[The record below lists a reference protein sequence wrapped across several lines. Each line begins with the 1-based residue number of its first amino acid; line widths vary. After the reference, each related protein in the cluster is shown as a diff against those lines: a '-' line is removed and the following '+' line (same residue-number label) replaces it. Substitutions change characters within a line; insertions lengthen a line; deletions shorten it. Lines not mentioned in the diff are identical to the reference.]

1 MLTFQQ
7 IIMRLHEF
15 WAGQGCVIWQ
25 PHNSQVGAGTSN
37 PATVLRALGPEPW
50 RVAYQEPSARPADG
64 RYGENPNRW
73 YEYYQYQVILK
84 PAPANNI
91 DLYLES
97 LEAIGIDRRKHD
109 IRFVEDN
116 WESPSLGAW
125 GLGWEIWLDGLE
137 VTQYTYF
144 QQVSGIDTNPVC
156 VEITY
161 GLERLALFLQN
172 VHTISDIEWI
182 RGLTYGDLHLADEID
197 YCKYNFDEANIARLQ
212 QMYQLFDE
220 EARSALASGLVLPA
234 HDYLLRCSHTFNV
247 LDARGA
253 IGVTQ
258 RAQYFARM
266 RDLSHKIAQTY
277 LDQRESLGYPFL
289 NRAPFQSLASD
300 DRNPTPVTA
309 RVKEVADLLLEIG
322 VEELPAKDVA
332 QCVEQLHVIIPRIFA
347 ESRLHYNE
355 IRIGAT
361 PRRLIVYLEAL
372 SPMQESVQST
382 VKGPTV
388 NVAYTADGNLTKA
401 AEGFARRVGVPLSE
415 LVTQEIGG
423 KQHLVAVITETGRP
437 TQELITEILPHV
449 IAELKFERTMRW
461 NETQTTFARPIRWLV
476 ALLGD
481 VVIDFQYAGVRS
493 SNISHGPR
501 PLGSQPTIIV
511 SASSYGS
518 TMAGQGIIV
527 DIDQRQDTIQKQIEA
542 LASEVH
548 GTALETAELL
558 SEVTNLVEHPV
569 AIRGGFDPSYLSLPV
584 EVLTTVMR
592 KHQRYFPIT
601 ANGRLM
607 PYFITVAN
615 GIEQHTDIV
624 RHGNQEVIEARF
636 SDALF
641 FYETDTRKHL
651 EAFIPQLHGLVFHE
665 KLGSYFD
672 KTERLKRLVPK
683 VGSLANLSASE
694 QMLALRTAEL
704 AKADL
709 VTGMVVE
716 FTDLQGIMGRY
727 YALQSGEDERVARA
741 IEEHYLPRS
750 AEDSFPTSDLGLVV
764 GLSDRID
771 SLVGLFSVGIKPTGT
786 SDQFGLRRSAL
797 GLVQLLIHRNLSIS
811 LSAMTHEAAALFDLA
826 TTDPVVDEVV
836 TYILH
841 RLQGLLLNQGYRY
854 DVIEAV
860 LAARGD
866 DPATAFATVR
876 DLESRTQQAEFAPIL
891 RGYSRA
897 MRIVRKIEQTYPVDP
912 ELFTED
918 VELDLYK
925 AYVAAQKMVSPASP
939 IADLVSALE
948 LMVEP
953 INRFFDNVLVMDQD
967 IIVRNNRIGLLQ
979 KIAAIPN
986 GIVDLSRLEDS

>member
-15 WAGQGCVIWQ
+15 WADQGCVIWQ

-91 DLYLES
+91 DLYLAS
-97 LEAIGIDRRKHD
+97 LEAIGIDRRQHD
-109 IRFVEDN
+109 IRLVEDN

-172 VHTISDIEWI
+172 VHAISDIEWM
-182 RGLTYGDLHLADEID
+182 RGVTYGDLHLADEVD

-253 IGVTQ
+253 IGVAQ

-266 RDLSHKIAQTY
+266 RELSHSIAQTY
-277 LDQRESLGYPFL
+277 LNQRESLGYPFL
-289 NRAPFQSLASD
+289 NRAPFQLSATDDSNLTPITAS
-300 DRNPTPVTA
+300 
-309 RVKEVADLLLEIG
+309 VKEVADLLLEIG

-332 QCVEQLHVIIPRIFA
+332 QCAEQLLEIVPRIFA
-347 ESRLHYNE
+347 ESRLHYNRL
-355 IRIGAT
+355 RIGAT

-372 SPMQESVQST
+372 SPMQESVQRT

-388 NVAYTADGNLTKA
+388 DVAYAADGSPTKA
-401 AEGFARRVGVPLSE
+401 AKGFAHRTGVPLSG
-415 LVTQEIGG
+415 LVTQEIDG
-423 KQHLVAVITETGRP
+423 KQYLVAVITEAGRL
-437 TQELITEILPHV
+437 TQELLVEILPRV

-461 NETQTTFARPIRWLV
+461 NETQIAFARPIRWLV

-481 VVIDFQYAGVRS
+481 TVIDFQYAGVRS
-493 SNISHGPR
+493 RNISYGPR
-501 PLGSQPTIIV
+501 SLGSQPTTIV

-518 TMAGQGIIV
+518 TMANLGISI
-527 DIDQRQDTIQKQIEA
+527 DIAQRRDAIQKQIEA
-542 LASEVH
+542 LASEVR
-548 GTALETAELL
+548 GTVLETGELL
-558 SEVTNLVEHPV
+558 SEVTNLVEYPV
-569 AIRGGFDPSYLSLPV
+569 AIRGNFDPSYLSLPV

-601 ANGRLM
+601 TGGGLM

-615 GIEQHTDIV
+615 GIGKDTDIV
-624 RHGNQEVIEARF
+624 RHGNEEVIEARF

-641 FYETDTRKHL
+641 FYETDIRKPL
-651 EAFIPQLHGLVFHE
+651 EAFIPQLHGLVFQE

-672 KTERLKRLVPK
+672 KTERLKRLVLK
-683 VGSLANLSASE
+683 IGSLANLSASE
-694 QMLALRTAEL
+694 QTLVLRTAEL

-727 YALQSGEDERVARA
+727 YALQSGEDERVAKA

-750 AEDSFPTSDLGLVV
+750 AEDSFPTTVLGLVV

-771 SLVGLFSVGIKPTGT
+771 SLVGLFSVGLKPTGT
-786 SDQFGLRRSAL
+786 SDQFGLRRSAF
-797 GLVQLLIHRNLSIS
+797 GLVQLLIHHNLSVS
-811 LSAMTHEAAALFDLA
+811 LRTVTYEAAALFDLTA
-826 TTDPVVDEVV
+826 TDPVVDEVV

-866 DPATAFATVR
+866 DPAVAFATVR

-897 MRIVRKIEQTYPVDP
+897 MRIVRKIEQVYPVDP
-912 ELFTED
+912 NLFTEE

-925 AYVAAQKMVSPASP
+925 AYVEAQKVASPASP

-948 LMVEP
+948 SLVEP
-953 INRFFDNVLVMDQD
+953 INRFFDNVLVMDENV
-967 IIVRNNRIGLLQ
+967 IVRNNRIGLLQ
-979 KIAAIPN
+979 KIAALPN
-986 GIVDLSRLEDS
+986 GIADLSRLQDS